1 VEEKCLASIMDQP
14 LLNYM
19 RPGIVLCVAY
29 PDAASDGNALVR
41 GVEAVATDIFFSS
54 VEVRHVPD
62 ERARRRMVEILRSSR
77 LDVVYETYPR
87 LRQLGVNL
95 ASAAPASRR
104 RAVEEA
110 KRAIDDAIS
119 IGAVRVNLASG
130 SDPGQGG
137 RDEGSDALV
146 DSLYALAEYASGQR
160 GLALALEPFPRD
172 GPDAALIGPMGE
184 AVKLVRLVREVY
196 PDVGLTLDTAH
207 TARLGED
214 LAATLAL
221 ATPYLGQLHLSNLAP
236 GSPNPAPPFGAPGG
250 VYDTPRLAEAL
261 LALFRAGFLGAGHRP
276 FVTFRV
282 APDVGDGAE
291 WIIAGAKR
299 TLTEAW
305 TRL

>member
-1 VEEKCLASIMDQP
+1 MDQP

-29 PDAASDGNALVR
+29 PDAGGDGNALVR
-41 GVEAVATDIFFSS
+41 GIEAVASDIFFSS

-62 ERARRRMVEILRSSR
+62 GGARRRMVEILRGSR
-77 LDVVYETYPR
+77 LDIVYETYPR
-87 LRQLGVNL
+87 LCQLGL
-95 ASAAPASRR
+95 SLGSADSALRR
-104 RAVEEA
+104 RAVEET
-110 KRAIDDAIS
+110 KRAIDDAVS
-119 IGAVRVNLASG
+119 IGAVRVNFTSG
-130 SDPGQGG
+130 PDPGQAG
-137 RDEGSDALV
+137 RDEGADVLV
-146 DSLYALAEYASGQR
+146 DSLYVLAEYASGQR

-236 GSPNPAPPFGAPGG
+236 GSPNPAPPFGALGG
-250 VYDTPRLAEAL
+250 LYDTPRLTEAL
-261 LALFRAGFLGAGHRP
+261 LALFHAGFLGAGPRP

-282 APDVGDGAE
+282 APDAGDRPE

>member
-1 VEEKCLASIMDQP
+1 MDQP

>member
-1 VEEKCLASIMDQP
+1 MDQP

-29 PDAASDGNALVR
+29 PDAGDDGHALVR
-41 GVEAVATDIFFSS
+41 GIEAVASDIFFSS

-62 ERARRRMVEILRSSR
+62 EGARRRMIEILRGSR

-87 LRQLGVNL
+87 LRQLGL
-95 ASAAPASRR
+95 SLGSADPASRR

-119 IGAVRVNLASG
+119 IGAVRVNFTSG
-130 SDPGQGG
+130 PDPGQAG

-172 GPDAALIGPMGE
+172 GQDAALIGPVGE
-184 AVKLVRLVREVY
+184 AVGLVRLVREVY

-214 LAATLAL
+214 LAVTLAL

-236 GSPNPAPPFGAPGG
+236 GSPNPAPPFGASGG
-250 VYDTPRLAEAL
+250 VYDTSRLTEAL

-282 APDVGDGAE
+282 APDAGDRTE

>member
-1 VEEKCLASIMDQP
+1 VEERCLASIMDQP

-77 LDVVYETYPR
+77 LDVVYGTYPR

>member
-1 VEEKCLASIMDQP
+1 MDQP

-29 PDAASDGNALVR
+29 PGADGDGNALVR
-41 GVEAVATDIFFSS
+41 GIEAVASDIFFSS

-62 ERARRRMVEILRSSR
+62 EGARRRMVEILRGSR
-77 LDVVYETYPR
+77 LDIVYETYPR
-87 LRQLGVNL
+87 LRQLGL
-95 ASAAPASRR
+95 SLGSADPASRR

-110 KRAIDDAIS
+110 KRAIDDAVS
-119 IGAVRVNLASG
+119 IGAIRVNLISG
-130 SDPGQGG
+130 PDPGQAG
-137 RDEGSDALV
+137 RDEGADVLV

-172 GPDAALIGPMGE
+172 GLDAALIGPMGE

-214 LAATLAL
+214 FAASLAL
-221 ATPYLGQLHLSNLAP
+221 AAPYLGQLHLSNLAP
-236 GSPNPAPPFGAPGG
+236 GSPNPAPPFGASGG
-250 VYDTPRLAEAL
+250 FYDTPRLTDAL

-282 APDVGDGAE
+282 APDAGDRTE

>member
-1 VEEKCLASIMDQP
+1 MDQP
-14 LLNYM
+14 LLNYI
-19 RPGIVLCVAY
+19 RPGVVLCVAY
-29 PDAASDGNALVR
+29 PDADGDGNALVR
-41 GVEAVATDIFFSS
+41 GIEAVASDIFFSS

-62 ERARRRMVEILRSSR
+62 EGARRRMVEILRGSR
-77 LDVVYETYPR
+77 LDIVYETYPR
-87 LRQLGVNL
+87 LRQLGLSLGNVDL
-95 ASAAPASRR
+95 ASRR

-119 IGAVRVNLASG
+119 IGAVRVNFTSG
-130 SDPGQGG
+130 PDPGQDG
-137 RDEGSDALV
+137 RDEGADVLL

-160 GLALALEPFPRD
+160 GLALALEPFPRA

-214 LAATLAL
+214 FVASLAL

-236 GSPNPAPPFGAPGG
+236 GNPNPAPPFGVSGG
-250 VYDTPRLAEAL
+250 VYDTSRLTDAL

-282 APDVGDGAE
+282 APDASDRTE

>member
-1 VEEKCLASIMDQP
+1 VEERCLASIMDQP

-29 PDAASDGNALVR
+29 PDAASDGNALVH

>member
-1 VEEKCLASIMDQP
+1 VEERCLASIMDQP

-236 GSPNPAPPFGAPGG
+236 GSPNPAPPFGVPGG

-261 LALFRAGFLGAGHRP
+261 LALFRAGFLGARQRP

-282 APDVGDGAE
+282 APDVGAGAE

>member
-1 VEEKCLASIMDQP
+1 VEERCLASIMDQP

>member
-1 VEEKCLASIMDQP
+1 MDQP

-29 PDAASDGNALVR
+29 PAAGDDGDALVR
-41 GVEAVATDIFFSS
+41 GIEAVASDIFFSS

-62 ERARRRMVEILRSSR
+62 DGARRRMIEILRGSR
-77 LDVVYETYPR
+77 LDIVYETYPR
-87 LRQLGVNL
+87 LRQLGL
-95 ASAAPASRR
+95 SLSGADSASRQ

-119 IGAVRVNLASG
+119 IGAVRLNLASG
-130 SDPGQGG
+130 PDPGQAG
-137 RDEGSDALV
+137 RDEGADALV
-146 DSLYALAEYASGQR
+146 DSLYVLAEYASGQR

-196 PDVGLTLDTAH
+196 PDVGLTLDTAY
-207 TARLGED
+207 TTRLGED
-214 LAATLAL
+214 FAASLAL
-221 ATPYLGQLHLSNLAP
+221 AAPYLGQLHLSNLAL
-236 GSPNPAPPFGAPGG
+236 GSPNPAPPFGASGG
-250 VYDTPRLAEAL
+250 VYDMSRLAEAL
-261 LALFRAGFLGAGHRP
+261 LTMFRAGFLGAGLRP

-282 APDVGDGAE
+282 APDAGDRAE

>member
-1 VEEKCLASIMDQP
+1 MDQP

-146 DSLYALAEYASGQR
+146 DSLYALAEHASGQR